1 MATVVKKPQVNL
13 RALLAA
19 LLASLVLAR
28 AAYSDPSVQQL
39 SATEQNGKISVQFI
53 LENAFESSEVLQAL
67 ESGLPTGFNF
77 ELELIRKR
85 PNWFDSTLAS
95 SRLEVICTYN
105 GVTREYLLNYRRDR
119 HLVVSETFN
128 DLERLKER
136 MTRIVEQ
143 DIFTIGSYA
152 PFKLRVRVR
161 AGILRGF
168 LLYVIPWEV
177 STDWKETRVRSV
189 TR

>member
-1 MATVVKKPQVNL
+1 MVKKPHVTARVL
-13 RALLAA
+13 FAFFLCSFGLAIA
-19 LLASLVLAR
+19 ASA
-28 AAYSDPSVQQL
+28 DPKIGSVT
-39 SATEQNGKISVQFI
+39 ATEQNGKITVQFT
-53 LENAFESSEVLQAL
+53 LEGAFDNSEVLQAL

-85 PNWFDSTLAS
+85 PNWFDSTLAT

-119 HLVVSETFN
+119 HLVVSETFS
-128 DLERLKER
+128 DLELLKER
-136 MTRIVEQ
+136 MTRIVEP
-143 DIFTIGSYA
+143 DLFTVGSYE

-177 STDWKETRVRSV
+177 STDWKETRVKSV
-189 TR
+189 PK

>member
-1 MATVVKKPQVNL
+1 MVKKPQVNL
-13 RALLAA
+13 RASLAVF
-19 LLASLVLAR
+19 LASLCLAGT
-28 AAYSDPSVQQL
+28 AYSDPSIRQL
-39 SATEQNGKISVQFI
+39 SATEQNGKVTVQFT
-53 LENAFESSEVLQAL
+53 LERAFESSEVLQAL

-77 ELELIRKR
+77 ELELVRKR

-119 HLVVSETFN
+119 RLVVSETFS

-136 MTRIVEQ
+136 MTRIVEP
-143 DIFTIGSYA
+143 DIFAIGSYE

-168 LLYVIPWEV
+168 LLYVIPWDV
-177 STDWKETRVRSV
+177 STDWKETRVKSV
-189 TR
+189 SK

>member
-1 MATVVKKPQVNL
+1 VVKKPHVNS
-13 RALLAA
+13 RVVFAFFLAPFW
-19 LLASLVLAR
+19 LAMTAHADS
-28 AAYSDPSVQQL
+28 SIGQL
-39 SATEQNGKISVQFI
+39 SATEQNGKITVQFT
-53 LENAFESSEVLQAL
+53 LEGAFDNSEVLQAL

-77 ELELIRKR
+77 ELELVRKR
-85 PNWFDSTLAS
+85 PNWFDSTIAT

-119 HLVVSETFN
+119 HLVVSETFG

-136 MTRIVEQ
+136 MTRIFEPDLFQ
-143 DIFTIGSYA
+143 TGTYE
-152 PFKLRVRVR
+152 PFKLKVRIR

-189 TR
+189 PK

>member
-1 MATVVKKPQVNL
+1 MVKKPQVNL
-13 RALLAA
+13 RAGLA
-19 LLASLVLAR
+19 LYLASLSLAA
-28 AAYSDPSVQQL
+28 AAYSDPSIGQL
-39 SATEQNGKISVQFI
+39 SATEQFGKVTVQFT
-53 LENAFESSEVLQAL
+53 LERAFESSEILQAL

-85 PNWFDSTLAS
+85 PNWFDSTVAT

-119 HLVVSETFN
+119 RLVVSETFN
-128 DLERLKER
+128 DLDRLQER
-136 MTRIVEQ
+136 MTRIVEP
-143 DIFTIGSYA
+143 DIFPVGSYE

-177 STDWKETRVRSV
+177 STDWRETRVRSGAK
-189 TR
+189 

>member
-1 MATVVKKPQVNL
+1 MVKKPQVNPRIVL
-13 RALLAA
+13 AVFLAA
-19 LLASLVLAR
+19 FGLASH
-28 AAYSDPSVQQL
+28 AYSDPSIRQL
-39 SATEQNGKISVQFI
+39 SATEQNGEITVQFT
-53 LENAFESSEVLQAL
+53 LERAFENSEVVQAL

-77 ELELIRKR
+77 ELELVRKR
-85 PNWFDSTLAS
+85 PNWFDSTVAS

-119 HLVVSETFN
+119 HLVVSETFS

-136 MTRIVEQ
+136 MTRIVEP
-143 DIFTIGSYA
+143 DIFTIGSYE

-177 STDWKETRVRSV
+177 STDWKETRIQSV
-189 TR
+189 PK